1 MRHFDAGPAFAE
13 ALEAFHAG
21 RLDAAKR
28 ICRLIQAA
36 QPRFGGAHYLLGL
49 IALAEGQPKRAV
61 EHLQKAVAQTPT
73 APAPRIALARAL
85 AAADKRPA
93 AIAEYGRAL
102 AAGAGAELHAE
113 MAELLRR
120 DGRLAAAIDHCR
132 QALAAKPDEPA
143 WLTLLGGLL
152 QQAGRPAEAVEPLSR
167 AVALNPAS
175 AAAHNNLG
183 LALRELGRMEAAAE
197 RFAAALQLN
206 PDSAGAHANLAGTLR
221 ALGRADE
228 ALGHA
233 RRATELNKGDATVW
247 LELALAQR
255 AAGGGGREA
264 LEAAVGLDPKLA
276 HAHHLLGEIAVAAG
290 EADSARRHFRRYL
303 RLDPEDRHGAAL
315 RLALLDGEAAP
326 DRAPPAYVRTL
337 FDQYAD
343 RFDAELLERLRY
355 RPDLLRAAAEEA
367 LNPAPGSLDILDI
380 GCGTG
385 LGGVALKPLAR
396 KLDGTDLSPRMIEKA
411 AARGIYDDLAVG
423 DLVAVMAGRPARYD
437 LVIAADVLVYVGP
450 LEPALT
456 AAHAALRPGGAMA
469 LSVERAESGVVLGRH
484 SRYAHGEDYLR
495 RAAAQAGFEVALLH
509 EIDLRQ
515 ESGAP
520 VGGWMAVLRRS

>member
-21 RLDAAKR
+21 RLDEAKR
-28 ICRLIQAA
+28 ICRGIQTA

-49 IALAEGQPKRAV
+49 IALAEVQPKRAV

-102 AAGAGAELHAE
+102 AAGAGPELHAE
-113 MAELLRR
+113 MADLLRR

-143 WLTLLGGLL
+143 WLNLLGGLL
-152 QQAGRPAEAVEPLSR
+152 QQAGDAAAAVEPLSR

-197 RFAAALQLN
+197 RFAEALRLN
-206 PDSAGAHANLAGTLR
+206 PDSAGAHANLAGTFR
-221 ALGRADE
+221 ALGRVDE

-233 RRATELNKGDATVW
+233 RRAMEMSKGDAGLW

-255 AAGGGGREA
+255 AAGGSGREA
-264 LEAAVGLDPKLA
+264 LETAVGLDPKLA

-290 EADSARRHFRRYL
+290 EADTARRHFRRYL
-303 RLDPEDRHGAAL
+303 RLDPDDRHGAAL
-315 RLALLDGEAAP
+315 QLALLDGEAVPAK
-326 DRAPPAYVRTL
+326 APPAYVRTL

-343 RFDAELLERLRY
+343 RFDAELLEGLRY
-355 RPDLLRAAAEEA
+355 RAPELLRAAVEEV
-367 LNPAPGSLDILDI
+367 LGPAPGSLDILDI

-385 LGGVALKPLAR
+385 LGGAALKPLAR

-450 LEPALT
+450 LEPTLT
-456 AAHAALRPGGAMA
+456 AAHAALRPGGALA
-469 LSVERAESGVVLGRH
+469 FSVERAAAGVVLGRQ
-484 SRYAHGEDYLR
+484 SRYAHGEDHLR

-509 EIDLRQ
+509 ETDLRQ
-515 ESGAP
+515 EAGAP
-520 VGGWMAVLRRS
+520 ISGWVAVLRR